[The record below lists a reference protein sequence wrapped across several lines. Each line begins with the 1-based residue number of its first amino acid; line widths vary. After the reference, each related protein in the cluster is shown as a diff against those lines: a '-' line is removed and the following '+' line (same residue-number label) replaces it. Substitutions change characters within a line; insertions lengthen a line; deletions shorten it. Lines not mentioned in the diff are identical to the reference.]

1 AHQVSAQARRAAA
14 RGGRGRGLPRIG
26 PRLVRDRG
34 RHPGRRRLVGQAGV
48 SVRAGAPRGDV
59 DAAPRRRYESPLRRQ
74 QAAETRERIVAA
86 GAELLHSVPIW
97 NWGALTVRAVAAR
110 AGTTERTV
118 YRYFANERELR
129 DAVLHRLEEEAGV
142 DLEGLRL
149 ADIRDVAA
157 RVLAYASSFPL
168 GPRTPRDPTVA
179 AANQRQREAL
189 LAALAPW
196 TTDWEDVDR
205 EVAAAVLDVLW
216 SPMSYERLVT
226 DWGLGAEQGIAGITW
241 VIGLVEEA
249 ISAGHRP
256 GGEHGRGRAAGHE
269 SGQER
274 GYGRADGRA
283 RGRAARPVPRS

>member
-1 AHQVSAQARRAAA
+1 
-14 RGGRGRGLPRIG
+14 
-26 PRLVRDRG
+26 
-34 RHPGRRRLVGQAGV
+34 V
-48 SVRAGAPRGDV
+48 SVRARAPKSDV
-59 DAAPRRRYESPLRRQ
+59 AVAAAPRRRYESPLRRQ

-149 ADIRDVAA
+149 GDIRDVTA

-168 GPRTPRDPTVA
+168 VPRTPRDPTVA
-179 AANQRQREAL
+179 AANERQREAL
-189 LAALAPW
+189 LAALGPW
-196 TTDWEDVDR
+196 TNDWEDVDR
-205 EVAAAVLDVLW
+205 EIAAAVLDVLW

-226 DWGLGAEQGIAGITW
+226 DWGLGAEEGIAGITW

-249 ISAGHRP
+249 IGAGNRP
-256 GGEHGRGRAAGHE
+256 GGGRGRAGAG
-269 SGQER
+269 GAR
-274 GYGRADGRA
+274 LAAGRARGRGGADARA
-283 RGRAARPVPRS
+283 RGRAARPVPRSAG